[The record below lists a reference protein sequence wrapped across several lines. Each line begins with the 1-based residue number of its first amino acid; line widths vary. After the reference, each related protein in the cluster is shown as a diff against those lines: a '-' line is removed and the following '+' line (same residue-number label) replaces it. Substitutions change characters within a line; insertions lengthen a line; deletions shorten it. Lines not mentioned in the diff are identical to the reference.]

1 VTDRDPFA
9 GLGKRQE
16 QYLRKALRAHERQED
31 DGLCT
36 YWSRGA
42 ERLAESL
49 VKRGLMERATKV
61 WLDGSTQPAHRLT
74 AKGLEVARVCRLKST
89 LAGEQESGKGLKWVG
104 I

>member
-1 VTDRDPFA
+1 MSERDPFA

-16 QYLRKALRAHERQED
+16 QYLRKALRAHERED
-31 DGLCT
+31 DGVCT
-36 YWSRGA
+36 YWGQGA

-49 VKRGLMERATKV
+49 VRRGLLEHVTKR
-61 WLDGSTQPAHRLT
+61 WGDGATQPAHRLT

-89 LAGEQESGKGLKWVG
+89 LAGEKDGKATPLKWVG